1 MKKRIVGL
9 LLSFV
14 LTIGLFGCGNSSETK
29 QETNAGADQEV
40 DAGTEQEEKKDIET
54 DNFVFLAEVGEQE
67 YILESFE
74 WEEASVE
81 FTTKYETNIYN
92 IEGRNIGYIKP
103 DVPVEI
109 TEHGINSG
117 WYRFKNPEDGTDYEY
132 LCVLRD
138 DVEAQGG
145 EAPQVQDENGVID
158 TEMMWIYPEDY
169 EYGNDKEISP
179 DLIWT
184 ECNVE
189 FTNKDVLQLYNDDGK
204 NVAWLHNVTVTFT
217 EENEEWYRF
226 KNTESNI
233 DSEYLLVAKSSIESQ
248 NQYLEEQE
256 EYTEQQEMYDEAMS
270 LIDENKTYT
279 IEEFHQL
286 MKDICEIIGT
296 EYDSNLVSN
305 SEGMPGER
313 TLNLKGKKLKQFFE
327 EEQFIWWLMM
337 GPTGSNKMDVYFYIE
352 DGIDTSEDF
361 EVLVFSRYHKE

>member
-14 LTIGLFGCGNSSETK
+14 LTISLFGCGNNADQK
-29 QETNAGADQEV
+29 QEEPQEE
-40 DAGTEQEEKKDIET
+40 TEQEEAQQEEIQEDIET
-54 DNFVFLAEVGEQE
+54 ENFLFLKEVGKVE
-67 YILESFE
+67 YLLGEFE
-74 WEEASVE
+74 WEESTIE
-81 FTTKYETNIYN
+81 FTTQYETDVYDM
-92 IEGRNIGYIKP
+92 EGRKVGYIKSN
-103 DVPVEI
+103 VPVTI

-117 WYRFKNPEDGTDYEY
+117 WYRFKNPENGTDYEY

-138 DVEAQGG
+138 DVEAQ
-145 EAPQVQDENGVID
+145 VQNETEN
-158 TEMMWIYPEDY
+158 
-169 EYGNDKEISP
+169 
-179 DLIWT
+179 
-184 ECNVE
+184 
-189 FTNKDVLQLYNDDGK
+189 
-204 NVAWLHNVTVTFT
+204 
-217 EENEEWYRF
+217 
-226 KNTESNI
+226 
-233 DSEYLLVAKSSIESQ
+233 
-248 NQYLEEQE
+248 LEEQAETPILSDEYIE
-256 EYTEQQEMYDEAMS
+256 EQKMYDEAMS

-286 MKDICEIIGT
+286 MKDICEKIGT

-337 GPTGSNKMDVYFYIE
+337 GPTGSNKMDVYIYIE

>member
-1 MKKRIVGL
+1 
-9 LLSFV
+9 
-14 LTIGLFGCGNSSETK
+14 
-29 QETNAGADQEV
+29 
-40 DAGTEQEEKKDIET
+40 
-54 DNFVFLAEVGEQE
+54 
-67 YILESFE
+67 
-74 WEEASVE
+74 
-81 FTTKYETNIYN
+81 
-92 IEGRNIGYIKP
+92 
-103 DVPVEI
+103 
-109 TEHGINSG
+109 
-117 WYRFKNPEDGTDYEY
+117 
-132 LCVLRD
+132 
-138 DVEAQGG
+138 
-145 EAPQVQDENGVID
+145 
-158 TEMMWIYPEDY
+158 MMWIYPEDY

-256 EYTEQQEMYDEAMS
+256 EYTEQQEMYDETMS

>member
-1 MKKRIVGL
+1 MKKRTAVL
-9 LLSFV
+9 VLATVLSLSV
-14 LTIGLFGCGNSSETK
+14 VGCGNSAK
-29 QETNAGADQEV
+29 PQQEEST
-40 DAGTEQEEKKDIET
+40 GTEQESNTEQGEKKNIET

-74 WEEASVE
+74 WEETFIE
-81 FTTKYETNIYN
+81 FTTQYETNIYN

-117 WYRFKNPEDGTDYEY
+117 WYRFKNPESQIDSEY
-132 LCVLRD
+132 LYVLND
-138 DVEAQGG
+138 DVFAQGG
-145 EAPQVQDENGVID
+145 EAPQVQDENGAID
-158 TEMMWIYPEDY
+158 TEMMWIYAKDY

-179 DLIWT
+179 DLTWT

-189 FTNKDVLQLYNDDGK
+189 FTNKDVLQLYNDGGK

-256 EYTEQQEMYDEAMS
+256 EYTEQQKMYDEAMS

-279 IEEFHQL
+279 VEEFHQL

-305 SEGMPGER
+305 PEGMPGER

-337 GPTGSNKMDVYFYIE
+337 GPTGSNKMDVYIYIE
-352 DGIDTSEDF
+352 DGIDTSGDF
-361 EVLVFSRYHKE
+361 KVLVFPRYHKE